1 MLGSTKCLIPEELY
15 VMLPNFKQTHLS
27 RKQTILLFKKVS
39 GIFQYHLLI
48 NLRSGVIYLF
58 FLLLW
63 LERGKNNA

>member
-27 RKQTILLFKKVS
+27 RKQTIFLFKKVS

-48 NLRSGVIYLF
+48 
-58 FLLLW
+58 
-63 LERGKNNA
+63 